1 MLARQAAV
9 CTDDLYSVPRLH
21 HVHQVVVQ
29 DDVHRARQLAGWS
42 LLRHLLHC
50 HCLMVLIDGQTK
62 LCFQRVVLLVLWE
75 GGSRGRKAGLGLCMR
90 YHGNVELTVLAED
103 SQTVKTYSMKKQT
116 M

>member
-42 LLRHLLHC
+42 LLWHLLHC
-50 HCLMVLIDGQTK
+50 DCLMVLIDGQTK
-62 LCFQRVVLLVLWE
+62 LCFQRVVLLVLWVGGWKPWEE
-75 GGSRGRKAGLGLCMR
+75 GRVRAVYEVSWECRA
-90 YHGNVELTVLAED
+90 HGTG
-103 SQTVKTYSMKKQT
+103 
-116 M
+116 